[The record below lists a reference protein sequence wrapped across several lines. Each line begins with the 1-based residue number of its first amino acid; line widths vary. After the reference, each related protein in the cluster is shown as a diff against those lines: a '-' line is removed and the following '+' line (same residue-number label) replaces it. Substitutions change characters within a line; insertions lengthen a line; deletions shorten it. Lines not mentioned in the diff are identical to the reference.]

1 MSVPE
6 GRSVPDSQNG
16 FPKSLDTSPLTLEQ
30 LSDREL
36 AIILSI
42 EHQLRTKQKGAS
54 DEGKT
59 EKPYLAPVQVRS
71 PNVLLLDGAR
81 GTGKTSLLL
90 TMAHRWNVHSI
101 CGVER
106 HDHNPEQYKRRIKRI
121 QCVQPELDGNI
132 PKQFHPLRILDFD
145 PIPPQMSLISG
156 IVHAWQPLAAQYDK
170 STRFP
175 ADCDPED
182 DTLEDR
188 WEKLFRVATVGW
200 SPVPA
205 AKGLLEQ
212 VLDRQE
218 QVRDWQNVGHR
229 WYEFVSEVI
238 RRGKR
243 LKDFHRLDWAPIFV
257 IMIDDVDLQVERIR
271 EVLPALRLLYHP
283 NVAFLVAA
291 HWDHLIDTL
300 KIDFLGKQNRL
311 ANRAPNKN
319 ALTEADDDKWAGT
332 LAFAAVTKVFPRK
345 NKWTLPKLS
354 LRELLA
360 FPASG
365 GNVVDPEEADRDTPS
380 TMRKILNEWPEN
392 KNGYRQRD
400 TSLGDY
406 LHGIATHKYEIPSLI
421 SYREAHQIFERASM
435 LRNDGS
441 RAIEAVRLLVS
452 DPEMEAV
459 TLDENGEMEAHV
471 EYRRSGEL
479 AALFPSEHLKT
490 VSELSEIVLGARPQF
505 IFLREPFSDSIS
517 SLGYDG
523 PAINFTSAMLALTIQ
538 DEGFGVASPSL
549 QWNVRL
555 ALAWTRVRV
564 MDENS
569 FLNLSFHWR
578 FHKHPHPF
586 QLLEWGLEW
595 RKFVRDIQSSGE
607 DRLERIAYGWVYYQL
622 KWMKSEL
629 KNIPCPLRT
638 MASDNW
644 NDLFGKL
651 VEMEPSDEKDRER
664 ELRSQD
670 WRTQTLPLLA
680 RPEIGLP
687 PEVQCQLLRF
697 VRCEPDQ
704 QRQDRQREWL
714 KDQRRR
720 LVTDAIIAAGDEN
733 RRREENPENTA
744 RVDRI
749 VETLRNG
756 YAVAYN
762 KCSPWYGSIE
772 DPAGGA
778 P

>member
-1 MSVPE
+1 M
-6 GRSVPDSQNG
+6 PDSPNG
-16 FPKSLDTSPLTLEQ
+16 SHKSLDTSPLTLEQ
-30 LSDREL
+30 LSDQEL

-42 EHQLRTKQKGAS
+42 EHQLRTKQTGAS

-90 TMAHRWNVHSI
+90 TIAHRWNLHSN
-101 CGVER
+101 CGVAR
-106 HDHNPEQYKRRIKRI
+106 HDHNPEQYKKRIKRI
-121 QCVQPELDGNI
+121 QCLQPELDGNL

-156 IVHAWQPLAAQYDK
+156 IVHAWQPLVAQYDRL
-170 STRFP
+170 TRFP
-175 ADCDPED
+175 ADCDAED

-243 LKDFHRLDWAPIFV
+243 LKDPHRLDCAPIFV

-311 ANRAPNKN
+311 ANREPRKN
-319 ALTEADDDKWAGT
+319 ALTEADDDKWAGI

-365 GNVVDPEEADRDTPS
+365 GNAVDSEEPNRDTPS
-380 TMRKILNEWPEN
+380 TMGKILNEWPGK
-392 KNGYRQRD
+392 KNEHRKRD
-400 TSLGDY
+400 TKLGDY
-406 LHGIATHKYEIPSLI
+406 LQEIARYQYEIPPFI
-421 SYREAHQIFERASM
+421 TYRDAHQIFERASI
-435 LRNDGS
+435 LRNDRS
-441 RAIEAVRLLVS
+441 RAIEAVRLLIS

-459 TLDENGEMEAHV
+459 TLDGNGEMVARV

-490 VSELSEIVLGARPQF
+490 VSELSEIVLGARPRF
-505 IFLREPFSDSIS
+505 IFLRESFSDAIS
-517 SLGYDG
+517 TPGYDG

-538 DEGFGVASPSL
+538 DEGFGVAAPSL

-555 ALAWTRVRV
+555 ALAWTRVRA

-569 FLNLSFHWR
+569 FLDLSFHWR

-607 DRLERIAYGWVYYQL
+607 DSLERIAYGWVYYQL
-622 KWMKSEL
+622 KWMKSDLED
-629 KNIPCPLRT
+629 IPCPLKT
-638 MASDNW
+638 KASDNW
-644 NDLFGKL
+644 DEPFGKL
-651 VEMEPSDEKDRER
+651 VDGKPSDDRDRER
-664 ELRSQD
+664 EPRSQD
-670 WRTQTLPLLA
+670 WRTETLPLLA

-687 PEVQCQLLRF
+687 PKVQCQLLKF
-697 VRCEPDQ
+697 VSSETDQ
-704 QRQDRQREWL
+704 QKRFRQREWL

-733 RRREENPENTA
+733 GRREENPENTA
-744 RVDRI
+744 RVERI
-749 VETLRNG
+749 VQRLEER
-756 YAVAYN
+756 YVAAYN
-762 KCSPWYGSIE
+762 NNSPWHGTIE
-772 DPAGGA
+772 HP
-778 P
+778 